1 MLLQKQAARG
11 LHRRTLLGV
20 RNMLHNCASQ
30 IVLNGVNSS
39 WQPITTAVPQGL
51 VLRPILFNIF
61 TEDLHEEIDYTLS
74 VQITPTSE
82 LVQICL
88 TVRRPFRQI

>member
-1 MLLQKQAARG
+1 
-11 LHRRTLLGV
+11 
-20 RNMLHNCASQ
+20 MLHNCASQ

-39 WQPITTAVPQGL
+39 WRPITTAVPQGL

-61 TEDLHEEIDYTLS
+61 IEDLHEEYTLS
-74 VQITPTSE
+74 VQMTPTSE
-82 LVQICL
+82 VVKMCL